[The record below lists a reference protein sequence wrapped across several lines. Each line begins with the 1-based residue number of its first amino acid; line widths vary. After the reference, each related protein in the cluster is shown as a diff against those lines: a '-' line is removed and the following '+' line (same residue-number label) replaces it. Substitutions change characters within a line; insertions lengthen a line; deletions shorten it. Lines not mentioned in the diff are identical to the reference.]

1 MKSEGKS
8 KKQKTTTDAAP
19 SSTPDETVLFKPASS
34 GDADLMKLLSG
45 GIISDSKKQ
54 KNDENDRAR
63 NQGVGAEKQTGSD

>member
-45 GIISDSKKQ
+45 GITSDSKK
-54 KNDENDRAR
+54 
-63 NQGVGAEKQTGSD
+63 